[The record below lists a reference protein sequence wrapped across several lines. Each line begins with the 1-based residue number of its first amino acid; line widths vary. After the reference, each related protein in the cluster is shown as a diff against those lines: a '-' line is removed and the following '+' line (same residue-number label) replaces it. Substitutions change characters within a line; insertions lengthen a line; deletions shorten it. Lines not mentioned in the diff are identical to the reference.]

1 MHYSKRFIAFGG
13 IVAIAFLIKY
23 NIKKHINQGRN
34 IGYDYI

>member
-23 NIKKHINQGRN
+23 NISG
-34 IGYDYI
+34 GEYE

>member
-1 MHYSKRFIAFGG
+1 MEQSLLTLTDLF
-13 IVAIAFLIKY
+13 FLIKY

>member
-23 NIKKHINQGRN
+23 NNTHNSE
-34 IGYDYI
+34 